1 MSKRY
6 SKFKFFASAI
16 VAGFGFGLVL
26 GTSFGAVSPAVGAVG
41 LALFIG
47 GFVWQWCVGDPGEI
61 C

>member
-6 SKFKFFASAI
+6 STFKCCASAF

-26 GTSFGAVSPAVGAVG
+26 GTAFGAVSPAVGAVG
-41 LALFIG
+41 LAWFIG
-47 GFVWQWCVGDPGEI
+47 GFVWQWCIGDPGEI